1 MRQAGIL
8 AAACLYAI
16 DHNLRRIERTHSW
29 ARDLAR
35 AAASSPIFR
44 IDPEKVET
52 NIVVI
57 ETPGI
62 SAARAVS
69 VLGSLGIGC
78 LTLSPTSLR
87 IVTHLSLTERDVRF
101 AAASLAAFG
110 G

>member
-1 MRQAGIL
+1 MPMRISVIGGGYAGL
-8 AAACLYAI
+8 V
-16 DHNLRRIERTHSW
+16 
-29 ARDLAR
+29 
-35 AAASSPIFR
+35 SSICFAELGHLVSLVE